1 MGLPSKIQFV
11 GLAITTASLPWS
23 EFGTSL
29 GMGLLALSWVVALVT
44 KTTIRPKHKLL
55 TVSLLI
61 CFGWCA
67 LSLLWSENTVEGLSA
82 LKILLPVLIIPLSL
96 FCVPLLKNTLKFGI
110 KILIISTFF
119 AAIAGLINGHFLEI
133 GKFSPFISHIR
144 MGLILALCLGLSIL
158 EKKRIFS
165 ILFGGVAIASV
176 WFTQSITGIGMIAFA
191 IFYSAIALAIPKYK
205 TQTILL
211 ALLTVAF
218 GSAWLFKSLMP
229 TPFTGTPEEL
239 TPWGNPYIHY
249 PEKHLEENGNKVNM
263 YLAYNEMRPEWNK
276 VSKIPYDSL
285 DANGFPIESTL
296 TRYLTS
302 LGKPKNGAQI
312 QELSSDDIRNI
323 ENGHTSIRM
332 STHSGLN
339 LRIDAL
345 RFELGNYLDDG
356 NPNGNSVTMRLEA
369 FKAGRHLISS
379 NGIIVVLFGVG
390 VGDIHDNI
398 KNSYSEIGSR
408 LQSENWKRTH
418 NQYLAWWIGCG
429 LLGLC
434 ILFVVLYSSWI
445 STHGALKLAW
455 WIIVL
460 SCLAE
465 DTLETQAGVTFAMLS
480 LCLFTLVPKKRN

>member
-1 MGLPSKIQFV
+1 MGLPSKIQFA
-11 GLAITTASLPWS
+11 GLGITTASLPWS

-29 GMGLLALSWVVALVT
+29 GVGLLALSWVVALVT
-44 KTTIRPKHKLL
+44 KTSIRPKRKLL

-67 LSLLWSENTVEGLSA
+67 LSLLWSENTVEGIRT

-96 FCVPLLKNTLKFGI
+96 FCVPLLKNTLKFGV

-119 AAIAGLINGHFLEI
+119 AAIAGLINGHLLEI

-158 EKKRIFS
+158 EKKWIFS
-165 ILFGGVAIASV
+165 ILFGSVAIASV
-176 WFTQSITGIGMIAFA
+176 WFTQSLTGIGMIAFA
-191 IFYSAIALAIPKYK
+191 IFYSVITLAIPKYK

-211 ALLTVAF
+211 AIFTVAF
-218 GSAWLFKSLMP
+218 GSIWLFNSLMP
-229 TPFTGTPEEL
+229 TPFTGTPEEK
-239 TPWGNPYIHY
+239 TPWGNPYEHY
-249 PEKHLEENGNKVNM
+249 PEKHIEENGNKVYM
-263 YLAYNEMRPEWNK
+263 YLAYSEMRPEWNK

-285 DANGFPIESTL
+285 DANGYPIESTL

-302 LGKPKNGAQI
+302 QGKHKNGAQI
-312 QELSSDDIRNI
+312 KKLTPDDISNI
-323 ENGHTSIRM
+323 EAGHTSIRM

-339 LRIDAL
+339 LRLDAL
-345 RFELGNYLDDG
+345 RFELGNFLDDG

-369 FKAGRHLISS
+369 IKAGRHIVSS
-379 NGIIVVLFGVG
+379 NGIAVVLFGVG
-390 VGDIHDNI
+390 VGDLHDSL
-398 KNSYSEIGSR
+398 KNTYKEIESK

-429 LLGLC
+429 LFGLF
-434 ILFVVLYSSWI
+434 ILLVVLYSSWI
-445 STHGALKLAW
+445 STHGTLKLAW
-455 WIIVL
+455 WILVL

-465 DTLETQAGVTFAMLS
+465 DTLETQAGVTFAMLA
-480 LCLFTLVPKKRN
+480 LCLFTLVPNTRN